1 MAPRVPGL
9 RRETTDLG
17 TLLDKV
23 IVQFQRQDAE
33 IQFDG
38 EPFAALLA
46 DGPFEIPVNVTDGIG
61 VLAAFTKVNIVRVK
75 ITGGNAPGRELAL
88 GSTGG
93 VPGPTNQEVD
103 IGLIE
108 GKGNALVKGTG
119 VGTVI
124 LALEDVGA
132 SGLDTTNVATVT
144 FS

>member
-1 MAPRVPGL
+1 MAPRTPGL
-9 RRETTDLG
+9 RKETTDLG
-17 TLLDKV
+17 NLFDQV
-23 IVQFQRQDAE
+23 IDQFQRQDAE

-46 DGPFEIPVNVTDGIG
+46 DGPFAVPIEVTDGVG
-61 VLAAFTKVNIVRVK
+61 VRQAFTKVNIVRVK
-75 ITGGNAPGRELAL
+75 IVGGSAPGRELAL

-103 IGLIE
+103 IGLKE
-108 GKGNALVKGTG
+108 GKGDALVKVTG
-119 VGTVI
+119 VGTVN

-132 SGLDTTNVATVT
+132 SGLDVSDTATVT

>member
-9 RRETTDLG
+9 RKETTDLG
-17 TLLDKV
+17 NLLGQV

-46 DGPFEIPVNVTDGIG
+46 EGPFEVPVEVTDGVGI
-61 VLAAFTKVNIVRVK
+61 LQAFTKVNTVRVK
-75 ITGGNAPGRELAL
+75 ITGGDAPGRELAL

-103 IGLIE
+103 IGFKE
-108 GKGNALVKGTG
+108 GKGNALVKVTG

-124 LALEDVGA
+124 LALEDVSG
-132 SGLDTTNVATVT
+132 SGLGTTNVATVT